1 MTRKLYAWEKDG
13 KFYLSAFV
21 RPRDHDGHRPAAE
34 FADKGTL
41 ETEAM
46 RRGVEL
52 DWQTDGDK

>member
-21 RPRDHDGHRPAAE
+21 RPVDGRRPSVE
-34 FADKGTL
+34 FADKGAL

-46 RRGVEL
+46 RRGIEL
-52 DWQTDGDK
+52 DWQPDGDK